1 MSVRQKINKLKK
13 KKKKKKK
20 NYAADQKNRPARK
33 TMITGQLSISWTLL

>member
-1 MSVRQKINKLKK
+1 MSVRQKINKLK